1 MTIKFAFIVQSYIL
15 AHQSAACYVSLLKLD
30 NLMRNNQI
38 QPVLLPILSPLIAIA
53 AALIVGAGLI
63 AIAGKN
69 PVAAYS
75 ALFQESLTNYY
86 GFSNTLTKSTPLL
99 LTSLGVLVALK
110 AGQFNIGGEGQ
121 IYMGGLGSA
130 LVGLYV
136 KGLPL
141 VIHLPLGLLVGFLF
155 GAVWGLIPGYLKAVR
170 GINEVI
176 TTLLLNYVAQN
187 LISYLVSGPMIE
199 PGAPSPFSPK
209 LAQTAQ
215 LPTILP
221 QTQTHAGIL
230 IALIAAGILW
240 LLFLRSPLGYQI
252 ETVGQNPIAARYAG
266 LSVER
271 TIMLVMAVAGGLA
284 GLAGSSEVMGLK
296 YRLFENFSGGYGFDA
311 IAIAFLSRGSVPGVV
326 FTSLFFGALRS
337 GANVMQRTADVPLTI
352 VYAIQGLTVLFI
364 AISLAL
370 EYKTP
375 VTGKN

>member
-1 MTIKFAFIVQSYIL
+1 MKSNR
-15 AHQSAACYVSLLKLD
+15 S
-30 NLMRNNQI
+30 
-38 QPVLLPILSPLIAIA
+38 QPFPLPILSPLIAIA
-53 AALIVGAGLI
+53 AALMVGAGLI
-63 AIAGKN
+63 LIAGKS
-69 PVAAYS
+69 PIAAYG
-75 ALFQESLTNYY
+75 ALFQEAIANYY
-86 GFSNTLTKSTPLL
+86 GFGNTLTKTTPLL

-136 KGLPL
+136 KGFPL
-141 VIHLPLGLLVGFLF
+141 VIHLPMALLAGFLL
-155 GAVWGLIPGYLKAVR
+155 GAIWGLIPGYLKAVR
-170 GINEVI
+170 GVNEVI
-176 TTLLLNYVAQN
+176 TTLLLNYIAQYF
-187 LISYLVSGPMIE
+187 ISYLVQGPMIA

-209 LAQTAQ
+209 LLESAQ

-240 LLFLRSPLGYQI
+240 VVFARSPLGYQI
-252 ETVGQNPIAARYAG
+252 EAVGQNPTAARYAG
-266 LSVER
+266 MSVER
-271 TIMLVMAVAGGLA
+271 TIMLVLALAGGLA
-284 GLAGSSEVMGLK
+284 GLAGASEVMGLK

-311 IAIAFLSRGSVPGVV
+311 IAIAFLSRGSIPGVV

-337 GANVMQRTADVPLTI
+337 GANVMQRSADVPVTI

-370 EYKTP
+370 E
-375 VTGKN
+375 GKKRLART

>member
-1 MTIKFAFIVQSYIL
+1 MSSDSVQVKPANQFSIFL
-15 AHQSAACYVSLLKLD
+15 PLLFS
-30 NLMRNNQI
+30 
-38 QPVLLPILSPLIAIA
+38 VLAIA

-63 AIAGKN
+63 VIAGKN

-75 ALFQESLTNYY
+75 ALFQESLANYY
-86 GFSNTLTKSTPLL
+86 GFGNTLTKTTPLL
-99 LTSLGVLVALK
+99 LTSLGVLIALK

-141 VIHLPLGLLVGFLF
+141 LIHLPLGLLVGFLF
-155 GAVWGLIPGYLKAVR
+155 GAVWGLIPGYFKAVR

-187 LISYLVSGPMIE
+187 FISYLVNGPMME

-209 LAQTAQ
+209 LAKTAQ

-230 IALIAAGILW
+230 IALIAAAILW
-240 LLFLRSPLGYQI
+240 VLFLRSPLGYQI

-266 LSVER
+266 LSVEG

-284 GLAGSSEVMGLK
+284 GLAGASEVMGLK

-337 GANVMQRTADVPLTI
+337 GANVMQRTAEVPLTI

-364 AISLAL
+364 AISLAF
-370 EYKTP
+370 EYKTR
-375 VTGKN
+375 NDN